1 MPELHK
7 KDVEHLA
14 GLARLEFSSEEAELL
29 TNDLEKILD
38 HFKELK
44 EVNTEGVLPLT
55 GGTSL
60 KNVVRED
67 SAEVNDDTGL
77 GKDQFPDVND
87 DGFLKI
93 PAVFSAEGGFG
104 ADGE

>member
-1 MPELHK
+1 MAELHK

-14 GLARLEFSSEEAELL
+14 GLSRLELLSEEAGLL
-29 TNDLEKILD
+29 TKDLERILN
-38 HFKELK
+38 HFEELK

-60 KNVVRED
+60 SNIARED
-67 SAEVNDDTGL
+67 VAEVNDDTGL
-77 GKDQFPDVND
+77 GKDQFPEANG

-93 PAVFSAEGGFG
+93 PAVFE
-104 ADGE
+104 